1 LHQEELFLKLW
12 EVIMEC
18 PTKNDLL
25 LYLVNEFQAPQEK
38 SEWRAHLDACRN
50 CQEQALALQ
59 RALTDVQ
66 QENARECDVVMANLS
81 DYLGGKKFTAAGIV
95 LKNHLEECDVCRAL
109 ERRLAREISYE
120 EVLALD
126 YPVPASLE
134 QKIEKILA
142 ANQEHSPLADLIE
155 SLAGKVDALVDRIVL
170 VLTPSTTPVF
180 LGNRL
185 AGAAQIQTTCTRDLS
200 IDVGAPGRKA
210 KIFSEDNV
218 ELDRQ
223 ISDQNGIV
231 VFKDFVPATYKLFVE
246 GFEIKDVTLWP

>member
-1 LHQEELFLKLW
+1 
-12 EVIMEC
+12 MEC
-18 PTKNDLL
+18 PAKNDLL
-25 LYLVNEFQAPQEK
+25 LYLVNEFQEPQEK
-38 SEWRAHLDACRN
+38 NELRAHLDACRN

-59 RALTDVQ
+59 RALKEVQ
-66 QENARECDVVMANLS
+66 QENARECDLVMANLS
-81 DYLGGKKFTAAGIV
+81 DYLDGRKTTVSGIV
-95 LKNHLEECDVCRAL
+95 LKDHLQECDICRAL
-109 ERRLAREISYE
+109 ERRLATELSYE
-120 EVLALD
+120 EVMALN

-170 VLTPSTTPVF
+170 VLAPAPAPAF

-185 AGAAQIQTTCTRDLS
+185 AGTAQIQTTCTRDLS